1 MEDAHDDTGQ
11 AEQGTSSSS
20 WWASD
25 FVEKFG
31 SVSLNSQEDR
41 LTRKEAIRHS
51 EQDEL
56 LSETASQILWSTGV
70 LSEPIPNG
78 FYSVVPDKKL
88 KGMFDRLPT
97 LDELSILEADGLR
110 ADIILVD
117 VQRDKKLHMLKQLI
131 TALVKGLN
139 SNPAAI
145 IKKIAGLVSDLYKR
159 PNMESSPAKF
169 PLEEVSQCSMARG
182 VQLLGQIKN
191 GSCRP
196 RAILFKVLADT
207 VGLESKLMVGLPND
221 ERIESADSYKHMSV
235 VVVMNSVELLVDL
248 MRFPGQLIPRSTRA
262 IFLTHVSAAGES
274 DSAENDS
281 CDSPLEPNSP
291 MYGFPER
298 ADVDSAEKDDTGQFA
313 KRFDMNVPGP
323 SLQNKMLRSATS
335 LDRRMSPE
343 HPSFRARGRSMLG
356 GERKSLRDYA
366 DDDADSSRSVGVPT
380 TEARRLRRRSISITP
395 EIGDDIV
402 RFVIS
407 GLEVF
412 KLQYQHK
419 IAVLPAISTIV
430 NKFCLLVT
438 YFDTWAVRAMN
449 ETLKQNRLLRERGE
463 ETSLPTSPNSQNTSA
478 NPETNAS
485 DFHLGNRDEI
495 SGARSALYVLHGE
508 QSSQK
513 AISLPSSPHQYRSG
527 TPDRNI
533 TSEQTPTDEMVST
546 WNKILEARM
555 YRDNS
560 LLPYEEWNIEF
571 SELTV
576 GTRVG
581 IGFFG
586 EVFRGIWN
594 GTDVAIKVFLEQDL
608 TSENMEDFCNEI
620 AILSRLR
627 HPNVILFLGACTKP
641 PRLSMV
647 TEYMEMGS
655 LYYLIHLSGQ
665 KKKLSWR
672 RRLKMLRDICRGLM
686 CIHRMKIAHRDLK
699 SANCLVNKHWA
710 VKICDF
716 GLSRIMTDSTIGESS
731 SAGTPE
737 WMAPELI
744 RNEPFTEKCDIF
756 SLGVIMWELCTLRRP
771 WEGVP
776 PEKVVYAVGNEGSR
790 LEIPE
795 GPLGRLIADC
805 WAEPHDRPNCEDI
818 LTRLLD
824 CEYALC

>member
-1 MEDAHDDTGQ
+1 MEETHDDTGQ
-11 AEQGTSSSS
+11 AEPGSSSS
-20 WWASD
+20 TWWASD
-25 FVEKFG
+25 FAESFG
-31 SVSLNSQEDR
+31 SVSLTSQEDI
-41 LTRKEAIRHS
+41 LSRKESIRHG
-51 EQDEL
+51 EQDSL
-56 LSETASQILWSTGV
+56 FSETASQILWSTGV

-78 FYSVVPDKKL
+78 FYSIVPDKKI
-88 KGMFDRLPT
+88 KETFDRLPS
-97 LDELSILEADGLR
+97 LDELSALEADGLR

-117 VQRDKKLHMLKQLI
+117 AQRDKKLHMLKQLI

-159 PNMESSPAKF
+159 PNLESSPVKS
-169 PLEEVSQCSMARG
+169 PIEEVYQGSMARG

-221 ERIESADSYKHMSV
+221 ERIECADSYKHMSV
-235 VVVMNSVELLVDL
+235 VVVLNSVELLVDL
-248 MRFPGQLIPRSTRA
+248 TRFPGQLIPRSTRA
-262 IFLTHVSAAGES
+262 IFLTHISPAGES

-281 CDSPLEPNSP
+281 CDSPMEPNSP
-291 MYGFPER
+291 LYGFSER
-298 ADVDSAEKDDTGQFA
+298 VDPDSAEKDDTGQFA
-313 KRFDMNVPGP
+313 RRFDMNVSGP
-323 SLQNKMLRSATS
+323 SLQNRVLRSNS
-335 LDRRMSPE
+335 GIERRLSPE
-343 HPSFRARGRSMLG
+343 HPSLRGRGRSMLG

-366 DDDADSSRSVGVPT
+366 DDAGSSRSVGVPT
-380 TEARRLRRRSISITP
+380 SEARRLRRRSISITP

-402 RFVIS
+402 R
-407 GLEVF
+407 
-412 KLQYQHK
+412 
-419 IAVLPAISTIV
+419 
-430 NKFCLLVT
+430 
-438 YFDTWAVRAMN
+438 AVRAMN

-463 ETSLPTSPNSQNTSA
+463 DRSLPTSPSSRNTGA
-478 NPETNAS
+478 NADTNAS
-485 DFHLGNRDEI
+485 DFHLGSRDEI
-495 SGARSALYVLHGE
+495 SGARSALYALHGE
-508 QSSQK
+508 QNSHK
-513 AISLPSSPHQYRSG
+513 AISLPSSPHQYRSL
-527 TPDRNI
+527 TPERNRA
-533 TSEQTPTDEMVST
+533 SEQAPSDEMVST
-546 WNKILEARM
+546 WEKILEARM
-555 YRDNS
+555 YRDKS
-560 LLPYEEWNIEF
+560 LLPYEEWNIDF

-686 CIHRMKIAHRDLK
+686 CIHRMKIVHRDLK
-699 SANCLVNKHWA
+699 SANCLVNKHWT

-716 GLSRIMTDSTIGESS
+716 GLSRIMADTSMGDSS

-756 SLGVIMWELCTLRRP
+756 SLGVIMWELCTLSRP

-776 PEKVVYAVGNEGSR
+776 PERVVYAVANEGSR
-790 LEIPE
+790 LELPE

-805 WAEPHDRPNCEDI
+805 WTEPHERPNCEDI
-818 LTRLLD
+818 LSRLLD